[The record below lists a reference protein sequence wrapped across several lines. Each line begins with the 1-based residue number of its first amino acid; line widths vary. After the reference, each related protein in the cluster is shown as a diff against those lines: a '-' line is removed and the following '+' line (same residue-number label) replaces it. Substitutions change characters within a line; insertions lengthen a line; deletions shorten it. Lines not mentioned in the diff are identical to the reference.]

1 MNQPDDSEYE
11 IQDSKQIEPK
21 RIEPKQIESVAN
33 PPIEDEYSLQ
43 DTGAYPGKPWSW
55 ATRSIGLL
63 LATLILNGLV
73 SYFLSSGWI
82 FWIFN
87 YPSYLVTLVSFG
99 SFVCAG
105 LFVCQYGAIWLW
117 LKLHLSDWLLRAVL
131 SSLIVAAVTL
141 SGTINLLFSI
151 VSGPFRSGN
160 PWPEVMLLSCIFLPW
175 AGAYY
180 WMHSRLLGLL
190 LKRTDL
196 TLEFGLQGSNQY
208 SILGLLGW
216 MMVFAIVSLVLK
228 YLAASGM
235 SMDLGF
241 IALCAMWTVL
251 SAFFSALIIYTQF
264 ASRFALE
271 RRKFHGYWWILV
283 VIAPPVYLGCALSFA
298 RVLTPTLASGQPLL
312 SDLPY
317 VYLLELGFVLGTWI
331 QLSLIPKRGF

>member
-1 MNQPDDSEYE
+1 MNQPDDTEYE
-11 IQDSKQIEPK
+11 IQEPKQLEPKQSEPK
-21 RIEPKQIESVAN
+21 RIEPLAN
-33 PPIEDEYSLQ
+33 PPIEDEYSLEETEA
-43 DTGAYPGKPWSW
+43 DRGKPQSW
-55 ATRSIGLL
+55 ATRAIGLL
-63 LATLILNGLV
+63 LATLILNGIV
-73 SYFLSSGWI
+73 SSYLFSGWI
-82 FWIFN
+82 FNLPTYF
-87 YPSYLVTLVSFG
+87 YELDSFL
-99 SFVCAG
+99 SFVCTG
-105 LFVCQYGAIWLW
+105 LFVCQYGAIWVW
-117 LKLHLSDWLLRAVL
+117 LKHYRSGWLLRAVL
-131 SSLIVAAVTL
+131 SSMIVAAVTL

-160 PWPEVMLLSCIFLPW
+160 PWPDVMLLSCIFLPW

-196 TLEFGLQGSNQY
+196 TFEFGLQGSNQY

-271 RRKFHGYWWILV
+271 RRKFHWYWWILV
-283 VIAPPVYLGCALSFA
+283 VIAPPIYVGCALSFE
-298 RVLTPTLASGQPLL
+298 RFLTPALPSGDPL
-312 SDLPY
+312 SDLASA
-317 VYLLELGFVLGTWI
+317 YLVELGFAFGTWI

>member
-11 IQDSKQIEPK
+11 IQEPK
-21 RIEPKQIESVAN
+21 YFEPNKREPKQIEPLATSHF
-33 PPIEDEYSLQ
+33 EDEYSLEETEA
-43 DTGAYPGKPWSW
+43 DRGKPQSW
-55 ATRSIGLL
+55 ATRAIGLL
-63 LATLILNGLV
+63 LATLTLNGIV
-73 SYFLSSGWI
+73 SSYLFSGWI
-82 FWIFN
+82 FN
-87 YPSYLVTLVSFG
+87 LPTYLYELNSFL
-99 SFVCAG
+99 SFVCTG
-105 LFVCQYGAIWLW
+105 LFVCQYGAIWVW
-117 LKLHLSDWLLRAVL
+117 LKLYRSGWLLRAVL
-131 SSLIVAAVTL
+131 SSSIVAAVTL

-208 SILGLLGW
+208 TIRRLLGW
-216 MMVFAIVSLVLK
+216 MMVFAIVSMVLK
-228 YLAASGM
+228 YLTASGM

-241 IALCAMWTVL
+241 IAICAMWTVL

-271 RRKFHGYWWILV
+271 RRKFHWYWWILV
-283 VIAPPVYLGCALSFA
+283 VIAPPIYVGCALSFE
-298 RVLTPTLASGQPLL
+298 RFLTPTLPSGDPL
-312 SDLPY
+312 SDLAY
-317 VYLLELGFVLGTWI
+317 TYLVELGFVVGTWI
-331 QLSLIPKRGF
+331 QLKLIPKRGF

>member
-11 IQDSKQIEPK
+11 IQEPK
-21 RIEPKQIESVAN
+21 YFEPNKREPKQIEPLATSHF
-33 PPIEDEYSLQ
+33 EDEYSLEETEA
-43 DTGAYPGKPWSW
+43 DRGKPQSW
-55 ATRSIGLL
+55 ATRAIGLL
-63 LATLILNGLV
+63 LATLTLNGIV
-73 SYFLSSGWI
+73 SSYLFSGWI
-82 FWIFN
+82 FN
-87 YPSYLVTLVSFG
+87 LPTYLYELNSFL
-99 SFVCAG
+99 SFVCPG
-105 LFVCQYGAIWLW
+105 LFVCQYGAIWVW
-117 LKLHLSDWLLRAVL
+117 LKLYRSGWLLRAVL
-131 SSLIVAAVTL
+131 SSSIVAAVTL

-208 SILGLLGW
+208 TIRRLLGW
-216 MMVFAIVSLVLK
+216 MMVFAIVSMVLK
-228 YLAASGM
+228 YLTASGM

-241 IALCAMWTVL
+241 IAICAMWTVL

-271 RRKFHGYWWILV
+271 RRKFHWYWWILV
-283 VIAPPVYLGCALSFA
+283 VISPPVYLGCALSFT
-298 RVLTPTLASGQPLL
+298 RVLTPTLPSVEPL
-312 SDLPY
+312 SDLAY
-317 VYLLELGFVLGTWI
+317 TYLMDLGFAFGTWI